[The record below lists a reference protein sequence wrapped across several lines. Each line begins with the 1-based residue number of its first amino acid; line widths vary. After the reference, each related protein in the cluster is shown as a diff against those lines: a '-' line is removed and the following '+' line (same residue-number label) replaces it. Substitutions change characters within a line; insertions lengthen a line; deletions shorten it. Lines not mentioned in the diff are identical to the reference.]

1 MFSTYS
7 FGLQKVSMIDIN
19 LDIILN
25 PVRNINIKRGFN
37 LLYITSVNIL
47 IGVLVVFKNEMILNR
62 TKAKVLVTQ
71 DQ

>member
-1 MFSTYS
+1 MFSAYS
-7 FGLQKVSMIDIN
+7 FGLQKVTVTDIN

-25 PVRNINIKRGFN
+25 RVRNINIKRGFN